1 MDRNARRAEPREHVG
16 ERGAR
21 LGIDDEGLDARCPA
35 GLKRRRHRGD
45 MERLMH
51 AADESEC
58 DVGSVVGVP
67 RSRHISR
74 LPACP
79 MKKAIILAAGQG
91 SRLLPLTADQPK
103 CLIDFA
109 GKSLIAWQIEALAAN
124 GIDEIAIVTGFRDDK
139 LNAELAKIAHPP
151 LAIRTCFNPFFKV
164 ADNLGSCWIVREE
177 MDRDFIILN
186 GDTLVSPEIVDRLIA
201 GARAPITVTIDVK
214 DSYDLDDMKVQ
225 RDGDRL
231 LQIGKRLEP
240 RETNAESIGML
251 AFTGEGPAIFRRQVE
266 AMMRTP
272 EGVLNWYLKA
282 IHALAPSGV
291 VGTVSIEGLKWAE
304 VDFPEDLVIARAL
317 TEGWVKG

>member
-1 MDRNARRAEPREHVG
+1 
-16 ERGAR
+16 
-21 LGIDDEGLDARCPA
+21 
-35 GLKRRRHRGD
+35 
-45 MERLMH
+45 
-51 AADESEC
+51 
-58 DVGSVVGVP
+58 
-67 RSRHISR
+67 
-74 LPACP
+74 

-109 GKSLIAWQIEALAAN
+109 GKSLIAWQIESLAAN
-124 GIDEIAIVTGFRDDK
+124 GITEIAVVTGFRDEK
-139 LNAELAKIAHPP
+139 LSAALAAIAQPGVT
-151 LAIRTCFNPFFKV
+151 IRTRFNPFYKV

-177 MDRDFIILN
+177 MDQDFIILN
-186 GDTLVSPEIVDRLIA
+186 GDTLVSPEIVGRLIA
-201 GARAPITVTIDVK
+201 GATAPITVTIDVK
-214 DSYDLDDMKVQ
+214 DGYDLDDMKVQ

-240 RETNAESIGML
+240 HETNAESIGML
-251 AFTGEGPAIFRRQVE
+251 AFKGEGPAIFRNQVE

-304 VDFPEDLVIARAL
+304 VDFPEDLPIARAL
-317 TEGWVKG
+317 TEGWAAAR

>member
-1 MDRNARRAEPREHVG
+1 
-16 ERGAR
+16 
-21 LGIDDEGLDARCPA
+21 
-35 GLKRRRHRGD
+35 
-45 MERLMH
+45 
-51 AADESEC
+51 
-58 DVGSVVGVP
+58 
-67 RSRHISR
+67 
-74 LPACP
+74 

-124 GIDEIAIVTGFRDDK
+124 GIEEIAVVTGFRDYK
-139 LNAELAKIAHPP
+139 LDAALAAIPQP
-151 LAIRTCFNPFFKV
+151 RPVIRTCFNPFYKV

-186 GDTLVSPEIVDRLIA
+186 GDTLVSPEIVGRLVA
-201 GARAPITVTIDVK
+201 GAAMPITVTIDVK

-231 LQIGKRLEP
+231 LQIGKRLDAKDS
-240 RETNAESIGML
+240 NAESIGML
-251 AFTGEGPAIFRRQVE
+251 AFKGDGPSIFRDQVE

-291 VGTVSIEGLKWAE
+291 VGTVSIEGLPWAE
-304 VDFPEDLVIARAL
+304 VDFPEDLPIARAL
-317 TEGWVKG
+317 TDGWVGG

>member
-1 MDRNARRAEPREHVG
+1 
-16 ERGAR
+16 
-21 LGIDDEGLDARCPA
+21 
-35 GLKRRRHRGD
+35 
-45 MERLMH
+45 
-51 AADESEC
+51 
-58 DVGSVVGVP
+58 
-67 RSRHISR
+67 
-74 LPACP
+74 

-103 CLIDFA
+103 CLVDFS
-109 GKSLIAWQIEALAAN
+109 GKTLIAWQIASLVAN
-124 GIDEIAIVTGFRDDK
+124 GIEEIAVVTGFRDHK
-139 LNAELAKIAHPP
+139 LNAALAAIDHPG
-151 LAIRTCFNPFFKV
+151 LAIRSHFNPFYKV

-186 GDTLVSPEIVDRLIA
+186 GDTLVSPEIVGRLIA
-201 GARAPITVTIDVK
+201 GAKLPITVTIDVK

-240 RETNAESIGML
+240 HETDAESIGML
-251 AFTGEGPAIFRRQVE
+251 AFTGDGPSIFRNQVE

-272 EGVLNWYLKA
+272 EGTVNWYLKA

-291 VGTVSIEGLKWAE
+291 VGTVSIEGLQWAE

-317 TEGWVKG
+317 TDGWVKG

>member
-1 MDRNARRAEPREHVG
+1 
-16 ERGAR
+16 
-21 LGIDDEGLDARCPA
+21 
-35 GLKRRRHRGD
+35 
-45 MERLMH
+45 
-51 AADESEC
+51 
-58 DVGSVVGVP
+58 
-67 RSRHISR
+67 
-74 LPACP
+74 
-79 MKKAIILAAGQG
+79 MKKAIILSAGQG

-109 GKSLIAWQIEALAAN
+109 GKSLIAWQIGSLVAN
-124 GIDEIAIVTGFRDDK
+124 GITEIAVVTGFRDEK
-139 LNAELAKIAHPP
+139 LTAALAEIRYPGVV
-151 LAIRTCFNPFFKV
+151 IRTHFNPFYKV

-177 MDRDFIILN
+177 MDEDFIILN
-186 GDTLVSPEIVDRLIA
+186 GDTLVSPEIVGRLIA
-201 GARAPITVTIDVK
+201 GATAPITVTIDVK

-240 RETNAESIGML
+240 QETNAESIGML
-251 AFTGEGPAIFRRQVE
+251 AFKGEGRKIFRDQVE

-304 VDFPEDLVIARAL
+304 VDFPEDLPIARAL
-317 TEGWVKG
+317 TEGWAAGN